1 MKKKNLIGLA
11 IVVTAI
17 ALLLET
23 GILNYVNEKNASMTS
38 QVLLDRVISIIDKN
52 ETSKAQ
58 LIDSLKD
65 DYIVRA
71 KAVSYIIDA
80 KPEVEYDVDEL
91 QKIAKLM
98 SVDEIHIFNEK
109 GVVYSGSIPKYY
121 GYSFDSGEQISYF
134 KDMLK
139 DKNLSI
145 CQDVTPNTSEAKEM
159 MYAITWNESKSKMIQ
174 VGISP
179 KRLLR
184 ELKQNEI
191 SKVVANMPV
200 YDGMELIVADHTTNV
215 IEGATDS
222 EKLGMTLH
230 EIGINTPALTDTPL
244 DMYVT
249 INGKNERCMLRQHG
263 SFIVAVTIENTFYHE
278 ENTIAII
285 IVGIYLTIASCC
297 MIFLLS
303 KFMKEKYEKEK
314 LLYTSN
320 TDELTS
326 CYNRHAY
333 ETGMHQLDL
342 NQEWIYLSLDLNGLK
357 HANDTLG
364 HAAGDEL
371 IKAAADCM
379 KEVFYK
385 YGKVYRVGGDEFVVL
400 LSKHVEDFDALLQT
414 FEANVDHWHGEL
426 IESMSISYGI
436 VFNNEKKW
444 ESVEEISKTADDRM
458 YKSKWLYYQKKGIDR
473 SKDREP
479 IQFQNND

>member
-11 IVVTAI
+11 VVVIVI

-23 GILNYVNEKNASMTS
+23 GILNYVNERNASVTS

-52 ETSKAQ
+52 ETSEAQ

-91 QKIAKLM
+91 QKIAKLI

-109 GVVYSGSIPKYY
+109 GVIYSGSIPKYY

-139 DKNLSI
+139 DKNLSM

-179 KRLLR
+179 KRLLK

-200 YDGMELIVADHTTNV
+200 YDGMELIVADRTSNE

-222 EKLGMTLH
+222 KKLGMTMQ
-230 EIGINTPALTDTPL
+230 EIGIKIPELSDTPL
-244 DMYVT
+244 EIYAT

-263 SFIVAVTIENTFYHE
+263 PFIVAVTMENTFYHE
-278 ENTIAII
+278 GNTIAII
-285 IVGIYLTIASCC
+285 IVGVYLAIASCC

-303 KFMKEKYEKEK
+303 KFLKEKYEKEK

-320 TDELTS
+320 TDELTR

-333 ETGMHQLDL
+333 ETDIHVLDL

-357 HANDTLG
+357 HANDTYG

-379 KEVFYK
+379 REVFYK

-400 LSKHVEDFDALLQT
+400 LDKHVNDFNTLIQS
-414 FEANVDHWHGEL
+414 FETKVDNWHGEL
-426 IESMSISYGI
+426 VSSMGISYGV
-436 VFNNEKKW
+436 VFSKEQTW
-444 ESVEEISKTADDRM
+444 QSVEEVSKIADDRM
-458 YKSKWLYYQKKGIDR
+458 YKSKWLYYQKNGIDR
-473 SKDREP
+473 R
-479 IQFQNND
+479 QR

>member
-11 IVVTAI
+11 VVVIVI

-23 GILNYVNEKNASMTS
+23 GILNYVNERNASVTS
-38 QVLLDRVISIIDKN
+38 QVLLDRVVSIIDKN
-52 ETSKAQ
+52 ETSEAQ

-91 QKIAKLM
+91 QKIAKLI

-109 GVVYSGSIPKYY
+109 GVIYSGSIPKYY

-139 DKNLSI
+139 DKNLSM

-179 KRLLR
+179 KRLLK

-200 YDGMELIVADHTTNV
+200 YDGMELIVADRTTNV

-222 EKLGMTLH
+222 EKLGMTMQ
-230 EIGINTPALTDTPL
+230 EIGIKIPELSDTPL
-244 DMYVT
+244 EIYAT
-249 INGKNERCMLRQHG
+249 INGKNERCMLRQHEN
-263 SFIVAVTIENTFYHE
+263 FIVAVTMENTFYHE
-278 ENTIAII
+278 GNTIAII
-285 IVGIYLTIASCC
+285 IVGVYLAIASCC

-320 TDELTS
+320 TDELTK

-333 ETGMHQLDL
+333 ETDIHALDL

-357 HANDTLG
+357 HANDTYG

-400 LSKHVEDFDALLQT
+400 LDKHVNDFNTLIQS
-414 FEANVDHWHGEL
+414 FETKVDHWHGEL
-426 IESMSISYGI
+426 VTSMGISYGV
-436 VFNNEKKW
+436 VFSKEQTW
-444 ESVEEISKTADDRM
+444 QSVEDVSKIADDRM
-458 YKSKWLYYQKKGIDR
+458 YKSKWLYYQKNGIDR
-473 SKDREP
+473 R
-479 IQFQNND
+479 QR

>member
-11 IVVTAI
+11 VVVIVI

-23 GILNYVNEKNASMTS
+23 GILNYVNERNASVTS

-52 ETSKAQ
+52 ETSEAQ

-80 KPEVEYDVDEL
+80 KPKVEYDVDEL
-91 QKIAKLM
+91 QKIAKLI

-109 GVVYSGSIPKYY
+109 GVIYSGSIPKYY

-139 DKNLSI
+139 DKNLSM

-179 KRLLR
+179 KRLLK

-200 YDGMELIVADHTTNV
+200 YDGMELIVADRTTNV

-222 EKLGMTLH
+222 EKLGMTMQ
-230 EIGINTPALTDTPL
+230 EIGIKIPELSDTPL
-244 DMYVT
+244 EIYAT
-249 INGKNERCMLRQHG
+249 INGKSERCMLRQHG
-263 SFIVAVTIENTFYHE
+263 SFIVTVTMENTFYHE
-278 ENTIAII
+278 GNTIAII
-285 IVGIYLTIASCC
+285 IVGVYLAIASCC

-320 TDELTS
+320 TDELTK

-333 ETGMHQLDL
+333 ETDIHALDL

-357 HANDTLG
+357 HANDTYG

-400 LSKHVEDFDALLQT
+400 LDKHVNDFNTLIQS
-414 FEANVDHWHGEL
+414 FETKVDNWHGEL
-426 IESMSISYGI
+426 VTSMGISYGV
-436 VFNNEKKW
+436 VFSKEKTW
-444 ESVEEISKTADDRM
+444 QSVEDVSKIADDRM
-458 YKSKWLYYQKKGIDR
+458 YKSKWLYYQKNGIDR
-473 SKDREP
+473 R
-479 IQFQNND
+479 QR

>member
-11 IVVTAI
+11 VVVIVI

-23 GILNYVNEKNASMTS
+23 GILNYVNERNASVTS

-52 ETSKAQ
+52 ETSEAQ

-80 KPEVEYDVDEL
+80 KPKVEYDVDEL
-91 QKIAKLM
+91 QKIAKLI

-109 GVVYSGSIPKYY
+109 GVIYSGSIPKYY

-139 DKNLSI
+139 DRNLSM

-179 KRLLR
+179 KRLLK

-200 YDGMELIVADHTTNV
+200 YDGMELIVADRTTNV

-222 EKLGMTLH
+222 EKLGMTMQ
-230 EIGINTPALTDTPL
+230 EIGIKIPELSDTPL
-244 DMYVT
+244 DMYAT
-249 INGKNERCMLRQHG
+249 INGKSEKCMLRQHG
-263 SFIVAVTIENTFYHE
+263 SFIVAVTMENTFYHE
-278 ENTIAII
+278 GNTIAII
-285 IVGIYLTIASCC
+285 IVGVYLAIASCC

-320 TDELTS
+320 TDELTK

-333 ETGMHQLDL
+333 ETDIHALDL

-357 HANDTLG
+357 HANDTYG

-400 LSKHVEDFDALLQT
+400 LDKHVNDFNTLVQS
-414 FEANVDHWHGEL
+414 FETKVDNWHGEL
-426 IESMSISYGI
+426 VTSMGISYGV
-436 VFNNEKKW
+436 VFSKEQTW
-444 ESVEEISKTADDRM
+444 QSVEDVSKIADDRM
-458 YKSKWLYYQKKGIDR
+458 YKSKWLYYQKNGMDR
-473 SKDREP
+473 R
-479 IQFQNND
+479 QR

>member
-11 IVVTAI
+11 VVVIVI

-23 GILNYVNEKNASMTS
+23 GILNYVNERNASVTS

-52 ETSKAQ
+52 ETSEAQ
-58 LIDSLKD
+58 LIGSLKD

-80 KPEVEYDVDEL
+80 KPKVEYDVDEL

-109 GVVYSGSIPKYY
+109 GVIYSGSIPKYY

-139 DKNLSI
+139 DKNLSM

-179 KRLLR
+179 KRLLK

-200 YDGMELIVADHTTNV
+200 YDGMELIVADRASNE

-222 EKLGMTLH
+222 EKLGMTMQ
-230 EIGINTPALTDTPL
+230 EIGIKVPELSDTPL
-244 DMYVT
+244 EIHAT
-249 INGKNERCMLRQHG
+249 INGKSERCMLRQHG
-263 SFIVAVTIENTFYHE
+263 SFIVAVTMENTFYHE
-278 ENTIAII
+278 GNTIAII
-285 IVGIYLTIASCC
+285 IVGVYLTIASCC

-320 TDELTS
+320 TDELTK

-333 ETGMHQLDL
+333 ETDMHALDL

-400 LSKHVEDFDALLQT
+400 LDKHVNDFNTLIQS
-414 FEANVDHWHGEL
+414 FETKVDHWHGEL
-426 IESMSISYGI
+426 VTSMAISYGV
-436 VFNNEKKW
+436 VFSKEKTW
-444 ESVEEISKTADDRM
+444 QSVEEVSKIADDRM
-458 YKSKWLYYQKKGIDR
+458 YKSKWLYYQKNGMDR
-473 SKDREP
+473 R
-479 IQFQNND
+479 QR

>member
-11 IVVTAI
+11 VVVIAI

-23 GILNYVNEKNASMTS
+23 GILNYVNERNASMTS

-52 ETSKAQ
+52 ETSEAQ

-80 KPEVEYDVDEL
+80 KPKVEYDVDEL
-91 QKIAKLM
+91 QKIAKLI

-109 GVVYSGSIPKYY
+109 GVIYSGSIPKYY

-139 DKNLSI
+139 DRNLSM

-179 KRLLR
+179 KRLLK

-200 YDGMELIVADHTTNV
+200 YDSMELIVADRTTNV

-222 EKLGMTLH
+222 EKLGMTMQ
-230 EIGINTPALTDTPL
+230 EIGIKIPELSDTPL
-244 DMYVT
+244 DMYAT
-249 INGKNERCMLRQHG
+249 INGKSEKCMLRQHG
-263 SFIVAVTIENTFYHE
+263 SFIVAVTMENTFYHE
-278 ENTIAII
+278 GNTIAII
-285 IVGIYLTIASCC
+285 IVGVYLAIASCC

-320 TDELTS
+320 TDELTK

-333 ETGMHQLDL
+333 ETDIHALDL

-357 HANDTLG
+357 HANDTYG

-400 LSKHVEDFDALLQT
+400 LDKHVNDFNTLIQS
-414 FEANVDHWHGEL
+414 FETKVDHWHGEL
-426 IESMSISYGI
+426 VTSMGISYGV
-436 VFNNEKKW
+436 VFSKEQTW
-444 ESVEEISKTADDRM
+444 QSVEDVSKIADDRM
-458 YKSKWLYYQKKGIDR
+458 YKSKWLYYQKNGIDR
-473 SKDREP
+473 R
-479 IQFQNND
+479 QR

>member
-11 IVVTAI
+11 VVVIVL

-23 GILNYVNEKNASMTS
+23 GILNYVNERNASVTS

-52 ETSKAQ
+52 ETSEAQ

-80 KPEVEYDVDEL
+80 KPKVEYDVDEL
-91 QKIAKLM
+91 QKIAKLI

-109 GVVYSGSIPKYY
+109 GVIYSGSIPKYY

-139 DKNLSI
+139 DKNLSM

-179 KRLLR
+179 KRLLK

-200 YDGMELIVADHTTNV
+200 YDGMELIVADRASNE

-222 EKLGMTLH
+222 EKLGMTMQ
-230 EIGINTPALTDTPL
+230 EIGIKVPELSDTPL
-244 DMYVT
+244 EIHAT
-249 INGKNERCMLRQHG
+249 INGKSERCMLRQHG
-263 SFIVAVTIENTFYHE
+263 SFIVAVTMENTFYHE
-278 ENTIAII
+278 GNTIAII
-285 IVGIYLTIASCC
+285 IVGVYLTIASCC

-320 TDELTS
+320 TDELTK

-333 ETGMHQLDL
+333 ETDMHALDL

-400 LSKHVEDFDALLQT
+400 LDKHVNDFNTLIQS
-414 FEANVDHWHGEL
+414 FETKVDHWHGEL
-426 IESMSISYGI
+426 VTSMDISYGV
-436 VFNNEKKW
+436 VFSKEKTW
-444 ESVEEISKTADDRM
+444 QSVEEVSKIADDRM
-458 YKSKWLYYQKKGIDR
+458 YKSKWLYYQKNGMDR
-473 SKDREP
+473 R
-479 IQFQNND
+479 QR

>member
-11 IVVTAI
+11 VVVIVL

-23 GILNYVNEKNASMTS
+23 GILNYVNERNASVTS

-52 ETSKAQ
+52 ETSEAQ

-80 KPEVEYDVDEL
+80 KPKVEYDVDEL
-91 QKIAKLM
+91 QKIAKLI
-98 SVDEIHIFNEK
+98 SVDEIHIFNKK
-109 GVVYSGSIPKYY
+109 GVIYSGSIPKYY

-139 DKNLSI
+139 DNNLSM

-179 KRLLR
+179 KRLLK

-200 YDGMELIVADHTTNV
+200 YDGMELIVADRTTNV

-222 EKLGMTLH
+222 EKLGMTMH
-230 EIGINTPALTDTPL
+230 EIGIKTPALTDTPL

-263 SFIVAVTIENTFYHE
+263 SFIVAVTMENTFYHE
-278 ENTIAII
+278 GNSIAII
-285 IVGIYLTIASCC
+285 IVGVYLAIASCC

-320 TDELTS
+320 TDELTR

-333 ETGMHQLDL
+333 ETDIHAFDL

-357 HANDTLG
+357 HANDTYG

-379 KEVFYK
+379 KEAFYK

-400 LSKHVEDFDALLQT
+400 LDKHVNDFNTLIQS
-414 FEANVDHWHGEL
+414 FETKVDNWHGEL
-426 IESMSISYGI
+426 VTSMGISYGV
-436 VFNNEKKW
+436 VFSKEQTW
-444 ESVEEISKTADDRM
+444 QSVEDVSKIADDRM
-458 YKSKWLYYQKKGIDR
+458 YKSKWLYYQKNGMDR
-473 SKDREP
+473 R
-479 IQFQNND
+479 QR

>member
-11 IVVTAI
+11 VVVIMI

-23 GILNYVNEKNASMTS
+23 GILNYVNERNASVTS

-52 ETSKAQ
+52 ETSEAQ

-80 KPEVEYDVDEL
+80 KPKVEYDVDEL

-109 GVVYSGSIPKYY
+109 GVIYSGSIPKYY

-139 DKNLSI
+139 DKNLSM

-159 MYAITWNESKSKMIQ
+159 MYAITWNESKAKMIQ

-179 KRLLR
+179 KRLLK

-200 YDGMELIVADHTTNV
+200 YDGMELIVADSASNE

-222 EKLGMTLH
+222 EKLGMTMQ
-230 EIGINTPALTDTPL
+230 EIGIKISELSDTPL
-244 DMYVT
+244 EIYAT
-249 INGKNERCMLRQHG
+249 INGKSERCMLRQHG
-263 SFIVAVTIENTFYHE
+263 SFIVAVTMENTFYHE
-278 ENTIAII
+278 GNTIAII
-285 IVGIYLTIASCC
+285 IVGVYLAIASCC

-303 KFMKEKYEKEK
+303 KFLKEKYEKEK

-320 TDELTS
+320 TDELTR

-333 ETGMHQLDL
+333 ETDIHVLDL

-357 HANDTLG
+357 HANDTYG

-379 KEVFYK
+379 REVFYK

-400 LSKHVEDFDALLQT
+400 LDKHVNDFNTLIQS
-414 FEANVDHWHGEL
+414 FETKVDNWHGEL
-426 IESMSISYGI
+426 VSSMGISYGV
-436 VFNNEKKW
+436 VFSKEQTW
-444 ESVEEISKTADDRM
+444 QSVEEVSKIADDRM
-458 YKSKWLYYQKKGIDR
+458 YKSKWLYYQKNGIDR
-473 SKDREP
+473 R
-479 IQFQNND
+479 QR

>member
-11 IVVTAI
+11 VVVIVI

-23 GILNYVNEKNASMTS
+23 GILNYVNERNASMTS
-38 QVLLDRVISIIDKN
+38 QVLLDRVVSIIDKN
-52 ETSKAQ
+52 ETSEAQ

-91 QKIAKLM
+91 QKIAKLI

-109 GVVYSGSIPKYY
+109 GVIYSGSIPKYY

-139 DKNLSI
+139 DKNLSM

-179 KRLLR
+179 KRLLK

-200 YDGMELIVADHTTNV
+200 YDGMELIVADRASNE

-222 EKLGMTLH
+222 EKLGMTMQ
-230 EIGINTPALTDTPL
+230 EIGIKIPELSDTPL
-244 DMYVT
+244 DMYAT
-249 INGKNERCMLRQHG
+249 INGKSERCMLRQHG
-263 SFIVAVTIENTFYHE
+263 SFIVAVTMENTFYHE
-278 ENTIAII
+278 GNTIAII
-285 IVGIYLTIASCC
+285 IVGVYLAIASCC

-320 TDELTS
+320 TDELTK

-333 ETGMHQLDL
+333 ETDIHALDL

-357 HANDTLG
+357 HANDTYG

-400 LSKHVEDFDALLQT
+400 LDKHVNDFNTLIQS
-414 FEANVDHWHGEL
+414 FETKVDNWHGEL
-426 IESMSISYGI
+426 VTSMGISYGV
-436 VFNNEKKW
+436 VFSKEQTW
-444 ESVEEISKTADDRM
+444 QSVEDVSKIADDRM
-458 YKSKWLYYQKKGIDR
+458 YKSKWLYYQKNGIDR
-473 SKDREP
+473 R
-479 IQFQNND
+479 QR

>member
-11 IVVTAI
+11 VVVIVL

-23 GILNYVNEKNASMTS
+23 GILNYVNERNASVTS

-52 ETSKAQ
+52 ETSEAQ

-80 KPEVEYDVDEL
+80 KPKVEYDVDEL

-109 GVVYSGSIPKYY
+109 GVIYSGSIPKYY

-139 DKNLSI
+139 DNNLSM

-179 KRLLR
+179 KRLLK

-200 YDGMELIVADHTTNV
+200 YDGMELIVADRTTNV

-222 EKLGMTLH
+222 EKLGMTMH
-230 EIGINTPALTDTPL
+230 EIGIKTPALTDTPL

-263 SFIVAVTIENTFYHE
+263 SFIVAVTMENTFYHE
-278 ENTIAII
+278 GNSIAII
-285 IVGIYLTIASCC
+285 IVGVYLAIASCC

-320 TDELTS
+320 TDELTR

-333 ETGMHQLDL
+333 ETDIHALDL

-357 HANDTLG
+357 HANDTYG

-400 LSKHVEDFDALLQT
+400 LDKHVNDFNTLVQS
-414 FEANVDHWHGEL
+414 FETKVDNWHGEL
-426 IESMSISYGI
+426 VTSMGISYGV
-436 VFNNEKKW
+436 VFSKEQTW
-444 ESVEEISKTADDRM
+444 QSVEEVSKIADDRM
-458 YKSKWLYYQKKGIDR
+458 YKSKWLYYQKNGMDR
-473 SKDREP
+473 R
-479 IQFQNND
+479 QR

>member
-11 IVVTAI
+11 VVVIVI

-23 GILNYVNEKNASMTS
+23 GILNYVNERNASVTS

-52 ETSKAQ
+52 ETSEAQ

-80 KPEVEYDVDEL
+80 KPKVEYDVDEL
-91 QKIAKLM
+91 QKIAKLI

-109 GVVYSGSIPKYY
+109 GVIYSGSIPKYY

-139 DKNLSI
+139 DKNLSM

-179 KRLLR
+179 KRLLK

-200 YDGMELIVADHTTNV
+200 YDGMELIVADRTSNE

-222 EKLGMTLH
+222 KKLGMTMQ
-230 EIGINTPALTDTPL
+230 EIGIKIPELSDTPL
-244 DMYVT
+244 EIYAT

-263 SFIVAVTIENTFYHE
+263 PFIVAVTMENTFYHE
-278 ENTIAII
+278 GNTIAII
-285 IVGIYLTIASCC
+285 IVGVYLAIASCC

-303 KFMKEKYEKEK
+303 KFLKEKYEKEK

-320 TDELTS
+320 TDELTR

-333 ETGMHQLDL
+333 ETDIHVLDL

-357 HANDTLG
+357 HANDTYG

-400 LSKHVEDFDALLQT
+400 LDKHVNDFNTLIQS
-414 FEANVDHWHGEL
+414 FETKVDHWHGEL
-426 IESMSISYGI
+426 VTSMGISYGV
-436 VFNNEKKW
+436 VFSKEKAW
-444 ESVEEISKTADDRM
+444 QSVEEVSKIADDRM
-458 YKSKWLYYQKKGIDR
+458 YKSKWLYYQKNGIDR
-473 SKDREP
+473 R
-479 IQFQNND
+479 QR

>member
-1 MKKKNLIGLA
+1 MKKKKLIALA
-11 IVVTAI
+11 SVVIAI

-23 GILNYVNEKNASMTS
+23 GILNYVNERNSSMTS

-52 ETSKAQ
+52 ETSEEQ

-80 KPEVEYDVDEL
+80 KSEVEYDVEEL
-91 QKIAKLM
+91 QKIAKLI

-109 GVVYSGSIPKYY
+109 GVIYSGSIPKYY

-139 DKNLSI
+139 DKNLSM

-159 MYAITWNESKSKMIQ
+159 MYAITWNEGKSKMIQ

-179 KRLLR
+179 KRLLK

-191 SKVVANMPV
+191 SRVVADMPV
-200 YDGMELIVADHTTNV
+200 YDGMELIVADKNTNV

-222 EKLGMTLH
+222 EKLGMTMQ
-230 EIGINTPALTDTPL
+230 EIGIKIPELDDTPL
-244 DMYVT
+244 DLYVT
-249 INGKNERCMLRQHG
+249 INGKSERCMLRQHD
-263 SFIVAVTIENTFYHE
+263 SFVVAVTTENSFYHE
-278 ENTIAII
+278 GNTIAII
-285 IVGIYLTIASCC
+285 IVGIYLTLASCC

-303 KFMKEKYEKEK
+303 KFMKEKFEKEK

-320 TDELTS
+320 TDELTR

-333 ETGMHQLDL
+333 ETDMHQLDL

-357 HANDTLG
+357 HANDTYG

-371 IKAAADCM
+371 IKAATNCM
-379 KEVFYK
+379 KETFQN

-400 LSKHVEDFDALLQT
+400 FSRHVEDFDTLMKS
-414 FEANVDHWHGEL
+414 FEASVAHWQGEL
-426 IESMSISYGI
+426 VKSMSISYGV
-436 VFNNEKKW
+436 VFSREQIW
-444 ESVEEISKTADDRM
+444 QSVEEISKIADDRM
-458 YKSKWLYYQKKGIDR
+458 YKNKWLYYQKK
-473 SKDREP
+473 
-479 IQFQNND
+479 

>member
-11 IVVTAI
+11 AVVIVI

-23 GILNYVNEKNASMTS
+23 GILNYVNERNASVTS

-52 ETSKAQ
+52 ETSEAQ

-80 KPEVEYDVDEL
+80 KPKVEYDVDEL
-91 QKIAKLM
+91 QKIAKLI

-109 GVVYSGSIPKYY
+109 GVIYSGSIPKYY

-139 DKNLSI
+139 DKNLSM

-179 KRLLR
+179 KRLLK

-200 YDGMELIVADHTTNV
+200 YDGMELIVADRTTNV

-222 EKLGMTLH
+222 EKLGMTMQ
-230 EIGINTPALTDTPL
+230 EIGIKIPELSDTPL
-244 DMYVT
+244 DMYAT
-249 INGKNERCMLRQHG
+249 INGKSEKCMLRQHD
-263 SFIVAVTIENTFYHE
+263 SFIVAVTMENTFYHE
-278 ENTIAII
+278 GNTIAII
-285 IVGIYLTIASCC
+285 IVGVYLAIASCC

-320 TDELTS
+320 TDELTK

-333 ETGMHQLDL
+333 ETDIHALDL

-357 HANDTLG
+357 HANDTYG

-400 LSKHVEDFDALLQT
+400 LDKHVNDFNTLIQS
-414 FEANVDHWHGEL
+414 FETKVDNWHGEL
-426 IESMSISYGI
+426 VTSMGISYGV
-436 VFNNEKKW
+436 VFSKEKTW
-444 ESVEEISKTADDRM
+444 QSVEDVSKIADDRM
-458 YKSKWLYYQKKGIDR
+458 YKSKWLYYQKNGMDR
-473 SKDREP
+473 R
-479 IQFQNND
+479 QR

>member
-11 IVVTAI
+11 VVVIVI

-23 GILNYVNEKNASMTS
+23 GILNYVNERNASVTS

-52 ETSKAQ
+52 ETSEAQ

-80 KPEVEYDVDEL
+80 KPKVEYDVDEL
-91 QKIAKLM
+91 QKIAKLI
-98 SVDEIHIFNEK
+98 SVDEIHLFNKK
-109 GVVYSGSIPKYY
+109 GVIYSGSIPKYY

-139 DKNLSI
+139 DKNLSM

-179 KRLLR
+179 KRLLK

-200 YDGMELIVADHTTNV
+200 YDGMELIVADRTTNV

-222 EKLGMTLH
+222 EKLGMTMQ
-230 EIGINTPALTDTPL
+230 EIGIKIPELSDTPL
-244 DMYVT
+244 EIYAT
-249 INGKNERCMLRQHG
+249 INGKSEKCMLRQHG
-263 SFIVAVTIENTFYHE
+263 SFIVAVTMENTFYHE
-278 ENTIAII
+278 GNTIAII
-285 IVGIYLTIASCC
+285 IVGVYLAIASCC

-320 TDELTS
+320 TDELTK

-333 ETGMHQLDL
+333 ETDIHALDL

-357 HANDTLG
+357 HANDTYG

-385 YGKVYRVGGDEFVVL
+385 YGKVYRVGEDEFVVL
-400 LSKHVEDFDALLQT
+400 LDKHVNDFNTLIQS
-414 FEANVDHWHGEL
+414 FETKVDHWHGEL
-426 IESMSISYGI
+426 VTSMGISYGV
-436 VFNNEKKW
+436 VFSKEQTW
-444 ESVEEISKTADDRM
+444 QSVEDVSKIADDRM
-458 YKSKWLYYQKKGIDR
+458 YKSKWLYYQKNGIDR
-473 SKDREP
+473 R
-479 IQFQNND
+479 QR

>member
-11 IVVTAI
+11 VVVIVI

-23 GILNYVNEKNASMTS
+23 GILNYVNERNASVTS

-52 ETSKAQ
+52 ETSEAQ

-80 KPEVEYDVDEL
+80 KPKVEYDVDEL
-91 QKIAKLM
+91 QKIAKLI

-109 GVVYSGSIPKYY
+109 GVIYSGSIPKYY

-139 DKNLSI
+139 DKNLSM

-179 KRLLR
+179 KRLLK

-200 YDGMELIVADHTTNV
+200 YDGMELIVADRTTNV

-222 EKLGMTLH
+222 EKLGMTMQ
-230 EIGINTPALTDTPL
+230 EIGIKIPELSDTPL
-244 DMYVT
+244 DMYAT
-249 INGKNERCMLRQHG
+249 INGKSEKCMLRQHG
-263 SFIVAVTIENTFYHE
+263 SFIVAVTMENTFYHE
-278 ENTIAII
+278 GNTIAII
-285 IVGIYLTIASCC
+285 IVGVYLAIASCC

-320 TDELTS
+320 TDELTK

-333 ETGMHQLDL
+333 ETDIHALDL

-357 HANDTLG
+357 HANDTYG

-400 LSKHVEDFDALLQT
+400 LDKHVNDFNTLIQS
-414 FEANVDHWHGEL
+414 FETKVDNWHGEL
-426 IESMSISYGI
+426 VTSMGISYGV
-436 VFNNEKKW
+436 VFSKEQTW
-444 ESVEEISKTADDRM
+444 QSVEDVSKIADDRM
-458 YKSKWLYYQKKGIDR
+458 YKSKWLYYQKNGIDR
-473 SKDREP
+473 R
-479 IQFQNND
+479 QR

>member
-11 IVVTAI
+11 VVVIVL

-23 GILNYVNEKNASMTS
+23 GILNYVNERNASVTS

-52 ETSKAQ
+52 ETSEAQ

-80 KPEVEYDVDEL
+80 KPKVEYDVDEL

-109 GVVYSGSIPKYY
+109 GVIYSGSIPKYY

-139 DKNLSI
+139 DNNLSM

-179 KRLLR
+179 KRLLK

-200 YDGMELIVADHTTNV
+200 YDGMELIVADRTTNV

-222 EKLGMTLH
+222 EKLGMTMH
-230 EIGINTPALTDTPL
+230 EIGIKTPALTDTPL

-263 SFIVAVTIENTFYHE
+263 SFIVAVTMENTFYHE
-278 ENTIAII
+278 GNSIAII
-285 IVGIYLTIASCC
+285 IVGVYLAIASCC

-320 TDELTS
+320 TDELTR

-333 ETGMHQLDL
+333 ETDIHALDL

-357 HANDTLG
+357 HANDTYG

-400 LSKHVEDFDALLQT
+400 LDKHVNDFNTLIQS
-414 FEANVDHWHGEL
+414 FETKVDNWHGEL
-426 IESMSISYGI
+426 VTSMGISYGV
-436 VFNNEKKW
+436 VFSKEQTW
-444 ESVEEISKTADDRM
+444 QSVEDVSKIADDRM
-458 YKSKWLYYQKKGIDR
+458 YKSKWLYYQKNGIDR
-473 SKDREP
+473 R
-479 IQFQNND
+479 QR

>member
-11 IVVTAI
+11 VVVIVI

-23 GILNYVNEKNASMTS
+23 GILNYVNERNASVTS
-38 QVLLDRVISIIDKN
+38 QVLLDRVVSIIDKN
-52 ETSKAQ
+52 ETSEAQ

-91 QKIAKLM
+91 QKIAKLI

-109 GVVYSGSIPKYY
+109 GVIYSGSIPKYY

-139 DKNLSI
+139 DKNLSM
-145 CQDVTPNTSEAKEM
+145 CQDVTPNTSESKEM

-179 KRLLR
+179 KRLLK

-200 YDGMELIVADHTTNV
+200 YDGMELIVADRTTNV

-222 EKLGMTLH
+222 EKLGMTMQ
-230 EIGINTPALTDTPL
+230 EIGIKIPELSDTPL
-244 DMYVT
+244 EIYAT
-249 INGKNERCMLRQHG
+249 INGKSERCMLRQHG
-263 SFIVAVTIENTFYHE
+263 SFIVTVTMENTFYHE
-278 ENTIAII
+278 GNTIAII
-285 IVGIYLTIASCC
+285 IVGVYLAIASCC

-320 TDELTS
+320 TDELTK

-333 ETGMHQLDL
+333 ETDIHALDL

-357 HANDTLG
+357 HANDTYG

-400 LSKHVEDFDALLQT
+400 LDKHVNDFNTLIQS
-414 FEANVDHWHGEL
+414 FETKVDNWHGEL
-426 IESMSISYGI
+426 VTSMGISYGV
-436 VFNNEKKW
+436 VFSKEQTW
-444 ESVEEISKTADDRM
+444 QSVEDVSKIADDRM
-458 YKSKWLYYQKKGIDR
+458 YKSKWLYYQKNGIDR
-473 SKDREP
+473 R
-479 IQFQNND
+479 QR

>member
-11 IVVTAI
+11 VVVIVI

-23 GILNYVNEKNASMTS
+23 GILNYVNERNASVTS

-52 ETSKAQ
+52 ETSEAQ
-58 LIDSLKD
+58 LIGSLKD

-80 KPEVEYDVDEL
+80 KPKVEYDVDEL

-109 GVVYSGSIPKYY
+109 GVIYSGSIPKYY

-139 DKNLSI
+139 DKNLSM

-179 KRLLR
+179 KRLLK

-200 YDGMELIVADHTTNV
+200 YDGMELIVADRASNE

-222 EKLGMTLH
+222 EKLGMTMQ
-230 EIGINTPALTDTPL
+230 EIGIKVPELSDTPL
-244 DMYVT
+244 EIHAT
-249 INGKNERCMLRQHG
+249 INGKSERCMLRQHG
-263 SFIVAVTIENTFYHE
+263 SFIVAVTMENTFYHE
-278 ENTIAII
+278 GNTIAII
-285 IVGIYLTIASCC
+285 IVGVYLTIASCC

-320 TDELTS
+320 TDELTK

-333 ETGMHQLDL
+333 ETDMHALDL

-400 LSKHVEDFDALLQT
+400 LDKHVNDFNTLIQS
-414 FEANVDHWHGEL
+414 FEMKVDHWHGEL
-426 IESMSISYGI
+426 VTSMDISYGV
-436 VFNNEKKW
+436 VFSKEKTW
-444 ESVEEISKTADDRM
+444 QSVEEVSKIADDRM
-458 YKSKWLYYQKKGIDR
+458 YKSKWLYYQKNGMDR
-473 SKDREP
+473 R
-479 IQFQNND
+479 QR

>member
-11 IVVTAI
+11 VVVIVI

-23 GILNYVNEKNASMTS
+23 GILNYVNERNASVTS

-52 ETSKAQ
+52 ETSEAQ

-80 KPEVEYDVDEL
+80 KPKVEYDVDEL
-91 QKIAKLM
+91 QKIAKLI

-109 GVVYSGSIPKYY
+109 GVIYSGSIPKYY

-139 DKNLSI
+139 DKNLSM

-179 KRLLR
+179 KRLLK

-200 YDGMELIVADHTTNV
+200 YDGMELIVADRTTNV

-222 EKLGMTLH
+222 EKLGMTMQ
-230 EIGINTPALTDTPL
+230 EIGIKIPELSDTPL
-244 DMYVT
+244 DMYAT
-249 INGKNERCMLRQHG
+249 INGKSEKCMLRQHG
-263 SFIVAVTIENTFYHE
+263 SFIVAVTMENTFYHE
-278 ENTIAII
+278 GNTIAII
-285 IVGIYLTIASCC
+285 IVGVYLAIASCC

-320 TDELTS
+320 TDELTK

-333 ETGMHQLDL
+333 ETDIHALDL

-357 HANDTLG
+357 HANDTYG

-400 LSKHVEDFDALLQT
+400 LDKHVNDFNTLIQS
-414 FEANVDHWHGEL
+414 FETKVDHWHGEL
-426 IESMSISYGI
+426 VASMGISYGV
-436 VFNNEKKW
+436 VFSKEQTW
-444 ESVEEISKTADDRM
+444 QSVEDVSKIADDRM
-458 YKSKWLYYQKKGIDR
+458 YKSKWLYYQKNGIDR
-473 SKDREP
+473 R
-479 IQFQNND
+479 QR

>member
-11 IVVTAI
+11 VVVIAI

-23 GILNYVNEKNASMTS
+23 GILNYVNERNASVTS

-52 ETSKAQ
+52 ETSEAQ

-80 KPEVEYDVDEL
+80 KPKVEYDVDEL
-91 QKIAKLM
+91 QKIAKLI

-109 GVVYSGSIPKYY
+109 GVIYSGSIPKYY

-139 DKNLSI
+139 DKNLSM

-179 KRLLR
+179 KRLLK

-200 YDGMELIVADHTTNV
+200 YDGMELIVADRTTNV

-222 EKLGMTLH
+222 EKLGMTMQ
-230 EIGINTPALTDTPL
+230 EIGIKIPELSDTPL
-244 DMYVT
+244 DMYAT
-249 INGKNERCMLRQHG
+249 INGKSEKCMLRQHD
-263 SFIVAVTIENTFYHE
+263 SFIVAVTMENTFYHE
-278 ENTIAII
+278 GNTIAII
-285 IVGIYLTIASCC
+285 IVGVYLAIASCC

-320 TDELTS
+320 TDELTK

-333 ETGMHQLDL
+333 ETDIHALDL

-357 HANDTLG
+357 HANDTYG

-400 LSKHVEDFDALLQT
+400 LDKHVNDFNTLIQS
-414 FEANVDHWHGEL
+414 FETKVDNWHGEL
-426 IESMSISYGI
+426 VTSMGISYGV
-436 VFNNEKKW
+436 VFSKEQTW
-444 ESVEEISKTADDRM
+444 QSVEDVSKIADDRM
-458 YKSKWLYYQKKGIDR
+458 YKSKWLYYQKNGIDR
-473 SKDREP
+473 R
-479 IQFQNND
+479 QR

>member
-11 IVVTAI
+11 VVVIVI

-23 GILNYVNEKNASMTS
+23 GILNYVNERNASVTS

-52 ETSKAQ
+52 ETSEAQ

-80 KPEVEYDVDEL
+80 KPKVEYDVDEL
-91 QKIAKLM
+91 QKIAKLI

-109 GVVYSGSIPKYY
+109 GVIYSGSIPKYY

-139 DKNLSI
+139 DKNLSM

-179 KRLLR
+179 KRLLK

-200 YDGMELIVADHTTNV
+200 YDGMELIVADRTTNV

-222 EKLGMTLH
+222 EKLGMTMQ
-230 EIGINTPALTDTPL
+230 EIGIKIPELSDTPL
-244 DMYVT
+244 DMYAT
-249 INGKNERCMLRQHG
+249 INGKSEKCMLRQHG
-263 SFIVAVTIENTFYHE
+263 SFIVAVTMENTFYHE
-278 ENTIAII
+278 GNTIAII
-285 IVGIYLTIASCC
+285 IVGVYLAIASCC

-320 TDELTS
+320 TDELTK

-333 ETGMHQLDL
+333 ETDIHALDL

-357 HANDTLG
+357 HANDTYG

-400 LSKHVEDFDALLQT
+400 LDKHVNDFNTLIQS
-414 FEANVDHWHGEL
+414 FETKVDHWHGEL
-426 IESMSISYGI
+426 VTSMGISYGV
-436 VFNNEKKW
+436 VFSKEQTW
-444 ESVEEISKTADDRM
+444 QSVEDVSKIADDRM
-458 YKSKWLYYQKKGIDR
+458 YKSKWLYYQKNGIDR
-473 SKDREP
+473 R
-479 IQFQNND
+479 QR

>member
-11 IVVTAI
+11 VVVIVI

-23 GILNYVNEKNASMTS
+23 GILNYVNERNASVTS

-52 ETSKAQ
+52 ETSEAQ

-80 KPEVEYDVDEL
+80 KPKVEYDVDEL
-91 QKIAKLM
+91 QKIAKLI

-109 GVVYSGSIPKYY
+109 GVIYSGSIPKYY

-139 DKNLSI
+139 DRNLSM

-179 KRLLR
+179 KRLLK

-200 YDGMELIVADHTTNV
+200 YDGMELIVADRTTNV

-222 EKLGMTLH
+222 EKLGMAMQ
-230 EIGINTPALTDTPL
+230 EIGIKIPELSDTPL
-244 DMYVT
+244 DMYAT
-249 INGKNERCMLRQHG
+249 INGKSEKCMLRQHG
-263 SFIVAVTIENTFYHE
+263 SFIVAVTMENTFYHE
-278 ENTIAII
+278 GNTIAII
-285 IVGIYLTIASCC
+285 IVGVYLAIASCC

-320 TDELTS
+320 TDELTK

-333 ETGMHQLDL
+333 ETDIHALDL

-357 HANDTLG
+357 HANDTYG

-400 LSKHVEDFDALLQT
+400 LDKHVNDFNTLIQS
-414 FEANVDHWHGEL
+414 FETKVDNWHGEL
-426 IESMSISYGI
+426 VTSMGISYGV
-436 VFNNEKKW
+436 VFSKEQTW
-444 ESVEEISKTADDRM
+444 QSVEDVSKIADDRM
-458 YKSKWLYYQKKGIDR
+458 YKSKWLYYQKNGIDR
-473 SKDREP
+473 R
-479 IQFQNND
+479 QR

>member
-11 IVVTAI
+11 VVVIVI

-23 GILNYVNEKNASMTS
+23 GILNYVNERNTSVTS

-52 ETSKAQ
+52 ETSEAQ

-80 KPEVEYDVDEL
+80 KPKVEYDVDEL
-91 QKIAKLM
+91 QKIAKLI

-109 GVVYSGSIPKYY
+109 GVIYSGSIPKYY

-139 DKNLSI
+139 DKNLSM

-179 KRLLR
+179 KRLLK

-200 YDGMELIVADHTTNV
+200 YDGMELIVADRTTNV

-222 EKLGMTLH
+222 EKLGMTMQ
-230 EIGINTPALTDTPL
+230 EIGIKTPELSDTPL
-244 DMYVT
+244 EIYAT
-249 INGKNERCMLRQHG
+249 INGKSERCMLRQHG

-278 ENTIAII
+278 GNTIAII
-285 IVGIYLTIASCC
+285 IVGVYLAIASCC

-320 TDELTS
+320 TDELTK

-333 ETGMHQLDL
+333 ETDIHALDL

-357 HANDTLG
+357 HANDTYG

-400 LSKHVEDFDALLQT
+400 LDKHVNDFNTLIQS
-414 FEANVDHWHGEL
+414 FETKVDNWHGEL
-426 IESMSISYGI
+426 VTSMGISYGV
-436 VFNNEKKW
+436 VFSKEQTW
-444 ESVEEISKTADDRM
+444 QSVEDVSKIADDRM
-458 YKSKWLYYQKKGIDR
+458 YKSKWLYYQKNGIDR
-473 SKDREP
+473 R
-479 IQFQNND
+479 QR

>member
-11 IVVTAI
+11 VVVIVI

-23 GILNYVNEKNASMTS
+23 GILNYVNERNASVTS

-52 ETSKAQ
+52 ETSEAQ
-58 LIDSLKD
+58 LIGSLKD

-80 KPEVEYDVDEL
+80 KPKVEYDVDEL
-91 QKIAKLM
+91 QKIAKLI
-98 SVDEIHIFNEK
+98 SVDEIHIFNKK
-109 GVVYSGSIPKYY
+109 GVIYSGSIPKYY

-139 DKNLSI
+139 DKNLSM

-179 KRLLR
+179 KRLLK

-200 YDGMELIVADHTTNV
+200 YDGMELIVADRASNE

-222 EKLGMTLH
+222 EKLGMTMQ
-230 EIGINTPALTDTPL
+230 EIGIKVPELSDTPL
-244 DMYVT
+244 EIHAT
-249 INGKNERCMLRQHG
+249 INGKSERCMLRQHG
-263 SFIVAVTIENTFYHE
+263 SFIVAVTMENTFYHE
-278 ENTIAII
+278 GNTIAII
-285 IVGIYLTIASCC
+285 IVGVYLTIASCC

-320 TDELTS
+320 TDELTK

-333 ETGMHQLDL
+333 ETDMHALDL

-400 LSKHVEDFDALLQT
+400 LDKHVNDFNTLIQS
-414 FEANVDHWHGEL
+414 FETKVDNWHGEL
-426 IESMSISYGI
+426 VTSMGISYGV
-436 VFNNEKKW
+436 VFSKEQTW
-444 ESVEEISKTADDRM
+444 QSVEDVSKIADDRM
-458 YKSKWLYYQKKGIDR
+458 YKSKWLYYQKNGIDR
-473 SKDREP
+473 R
-479 IQFQNND
+479 QR

>member
-11 IVVTAI
+11 VVVIVI

-23 GILNYVNEKNASMTS
+23 GILNYVNERNASVTS

-52 ETSKAQ
+52 ETSEAQ
-58 LIDSLKD
+58 LIGSLKD

-80 KPEVEYDVDEL
+80 KPKVEYDVDEL

-109 GVVYSGSIPKYY
+109 GVIYSGSIPKYY

-139 DKNLSI
+139 DKNLSM

-179 KRLLR
+179 KRLLK

-200 YDGMELIVADHTTNV
+200 YDGMELIVADRASNE

-222 EKLGMTLH
+222 EKLGMTMQ
-230 EIGINTPALTDTPL
+230 EIGIKVPELSDTPL
-244 DMYVT
+244 EIHAT
-249 INGKNERCMLRQHG
+249 INGKSERCMLRQHG
-263 SFIVAVTIENTFYHE
+263 SFIVAVTMENTFYHE
-278 ENTIAII
+278 GNTIAII
-285 IVGIYLTIASCC
+285 IVGVYLTIASCC

-320 TDELTS
+320 TDELTR

-333 ETGMHQLDL
+333 ETDIHALDL

-357 HANDTLG
+357 HANDTYG

-400 LSKHVEDFDALLQT
+400 LDKHVNDFNTLVQS
-414 FEANVDHWHGEL
+414 FETKVDNWHGEL
-426 IESMSISYGI
+426 VTSMGISYGV
-436 VFNNEKKW
+436 VFSKEQTW
-444 ESVEEISKTADDRM
+444 QSVEEVSKIADDRM
-458 YKSKWLYYQKKGIDR
+458 YKSKWLYYQKNGMDR
-473 SKDREP
+473 R
-479 IQFQNND
+479 QR

>member
-11 IVVTAI
+11 AVVIVI

-23 GILNYVNEKNASMTS
+23 GILNYVNERNASVTS
-38 QVLLDRVISIIDKN
+38 QVLLDRVIFIIDKN
-52 ETSKAQ
+52 ETSEAQ

-65 DYIVRA
+65 DYIARA

-80 KPEVEYDVDEL
+80 KPKVEYDVDEL
-91 QKIAKLM
+91 QKIAKLI

-109 GVVYSGSIPKYY
+109 GVIYSGSIPKYY

-139 DKNLSI
+139 DKNLSM

-179 KRLLR
+179 KRLLK

-200 YDGMELIVADHTTNV
+200 YDGMELIVADRTSNE

-222 EKLGMTLH
+222 EKLGMTMQ
-230 EIGINTPALTDTPL
+230 EIGIKIPELSDTPL
-244 DMYVT
+244 EIYAT
-249 INGKNERCMLRQHG
+249 INGKSERCMLRQHG
-263 SFIVAVTIENTFYHE
+263 SFIVAVTMENTFYHE
-278 ENTIAII
+278 GNTIAII
-285 IVGIYLTIASCC
+285 IVGVYLAIASCC

-320 TDELTS
+320 TDELTK

-333 ETGMHQLDL
+333 ETDIHALDL

-357 HANDTLG
+357 HANDTYG

-400 LSKHVEDFDALLQT
+400 LDKHVNDFNTLIQS
-414 FEANVDHWHGEL
+414 FETKVDNWHGEL
-426 IESMSISYGI
+426 VTSMGISYGV
-436 VFNNEKKW
+436 VFSKEQTW
-444 ESVEEISKTADDRM
+444 QSVEDVSKIADDRM
-458 YKSKWLYYQKKGIDR
+458 YKSKWLYYQKNGIDR
-473 SKDREP
+473 R
-479 IQFQNND
+479 QR

>member
-11 IVVTAI
+11 VVVIVI

-23 GILNYVNEKNASMTS
+23 GILNYVNERNASMTS

-52 ETSKAQ
+52 ETSEAQ

-80 KPEVEYDVDEL
+80 KPKVEYDVVEL
-91 QKIAKLM
+91 QKIAKLI
-98 SVDEIHIFNEK
+98 SVDEIHIFNKK
-109 GVVYSGSIPKYY
+109 GVIYSGSIPKYY

-139 DKNLSI
+139 DKNLSM

-179 KRLLR
+179 KRLLK

-200 YDGMELIVADHTTNV
+200 YDGMELIVADRTTNV

-222 EKLGMTLH
+222 EKLGMTMQ
-230 EIGINTPALTDTPL
+230 EIGIKIPELSDTPL
-244 DMYVT
+244 EIYAT

-263 SFIVAVTIENTFYHE
+263 SFIVTVTMENTFYHE
-278 ENTIAII
+278 GNTIAII
-285 IVGIYLTIASCC
+285 IVGVYLAIASCC

-320 TDELTS
+320 TDELTK

-333 ETGMHQLDL
+333 ETDIHALDL

-357 HANDTLG
+357 HANDTYG

-400 LSKHVEDFDALLQT
+400 LDKHVNDFNTLIQS
-414 FEANVDHWHGEL
+414 FETKVDNWHGEL
-426 IESMSISYGI
+426 VTSMGISYGV
-436 VFNNEKKW
+436 VFSKEQTW
-444 ESVEEISKTADDRM
+444 QSVEDVSKIADDRM
-458 YKSKWLYYQKKGIDR
+458 YKSKWLYYQKNGIDR
-473 SKDREP
+473 R
-479 IQFQNND
+479 QR